1 MNPRALPLLLV
12 LAAALLPAQTYTL
25 GPDSQPKDGVPKGT
39 VTKYVLKPG
48 RFFPGTPHNYS
59 VYVPAQYDS
68 AKPAPFMIFLDG
80 SGALG
85 NGERVPVVF
94 DNLIASHDLPPMIGI
109 FIDPGVLPALS
120 GDAQNRYERIF
131 EYDSL
136 SDRFATFLIDELIP
150 EVAKS
155 YNLSKNPDD
164 RGLSGVSTGAVGAF
178 MAAWNRPDQFHRV
191 LSFIG
196 TYVAMKGA
204 DSLSAAIRRTEP
216 KPIRIFLQDGANDH
230 IAPGQPWGTFFAG
243 SWPVN
248 NQVMYEAFQY
258 SGYDAKL
265 VIGSG
270 GHDMKQGGAIM
281 PDALRWLWR
290 GYPAPITV
298 HEPAVTNQPGW
309 DPRGKVYATVYA
321 DKPWQKIEG
330 SYSSAISPT
339 ADRDGNVYFA
349 DPAAHRIDKSTP
361 DGKITLFKQVTATI
375 SALAY
380 GAGNRLYVA
389 EPAIRRIV
397 SYAIE
402 SGTASD
408 EKIIVRNVAAHNIV
422 LTAKGVLY
430 CTDQERRS
438 VDLIDAAGHA
448 RAVYTGGEIA
458 VPEGIALSPDQ
469 AMLIVS
475 DAQSRFSWSFQIAAD
490 GSLVNGEPFF
500 RLEMPET
507 GWQSRAGGIAEDST
521 GQSYFATPLGIQ
533 VCEASG
539 RMIEIL
545 NAPVPGSA
553 VTSVAFAGANPA
565 WLYATEGNSLYRRPV
580 KITPAYIW
588 APAKPPKPLL

>member
-1 MNPRALPLLLV
+1 MKPRALPLLLV

-25 GPDSQPKDGVPKGT
+25 GPDSQPHEGIPKGS
-39 VTKYVLKPG
+39 VTKYVLNPG
-48 RFFPGTPHNYS
+48 RYYPGTPHNYS
-59 VYVPAQYDS
+59 VYVPAQYDA

-120 GDAQNRYERIF
+120 GDAQSRYERIF

-136 SDRFATFLIDELIP
+136 SDRFSSFLVDELIP

-204 DSLSAAIRRTEP
+204 DMLPAMIRRAEP
-216 KPIRIFLQDGANDH
+216 KPLRIFLQDGANDH
-230 IAPGQPWGTFFAG
+230 IAPDQPWGTFFAG

-330 SYSSAISPT
+330 SYSSVISPT

-349 DPAAHRIDKSTP
+349 DSAAHRIYKSTP
-361 DGKITLFKQVTATI
+361 EVMVALFKQVTATI

-380 GAGNRLYVA
+380 GADNRLYAA
-389 EPAIRRIV
+389 EPALRRIV
-397 SYAIE
+397 SY
-402 SGTASD
+402 STAGAAGS
-408 EKIIVRNVAAHNIV
+408 EKIVASNVAAHSLV
-422 LTAKGVLY
+422 LTAKSDLY
-430 CTDQERRS
+430 FTDQANNTIGLVSNGRTRT
-438 VDLIDAAGHA
+438 
-448 RAVYTGGEIA
+448 VYSGGEIA
-458 VPEGIALSPDQ
+458 VPAGIALSPDQ

-490 GSLVNGEPFF
+490 GALVNGEPFF

-507 GWQSRAGGIAEDST
+507 GWLSRTGGIAEDST

-545 NAPVPGSA
+545 NAPEPGI
-553 VTSVAFAGANPA
+553 VTGVAFAGANPA
-565 WLYATEGNSLYRRPV
+565 WIYATEGNSLYRRPV
-580 KITPAYIW
+580 KITPAVVW